1 MILKIERRNA
11 MSKISDMMIN
21 AILKRGMI
29 SEGKNVKFDM
39 TVPQDGR
46 PDIKIVITVDSFTV
60 EVSEEK

>member
-1 MILKIERRNA
+1 

-46 PDIKIVITVDSFTV
+46 PDIKIVVTVDSFTI